1 MTHTHGF
8 WNLAARDPQ
17 RPAVVVDGGAVDG
30 GAVDGGAVDGGMVTS
45 FGELATTANRLA
57 NGLRERGLG
66 VGDVLALVLS
76 NRVEYLALQ
85 LAAHQIGLHLLPV
98 NRHLTVPETA
108 YILADSDAAL
118 VVVDA
123 ATAGVAVPAAAQV
136 GIAQVYGIGLGD
148 TVEDSVEDSVED
160 TAYEALQDY
169 QDLLDAPTPP
179 ADRMAGTMLF
189 YSSGTTGQPK
199 GIRRQLSG
207 LTPESE
213 QQRMITAGKALGMT
227 EGGVFLSVGPLY
239 HAAPNQNMFMG
250 LQLGQTVI
258 LAPGFNPERTLALI
272 QDHAVTDTFLVPTM
286 MHRLLAAESRAQFDV
301 SSLRTVLHGGAM
313 CPVAV
318 KRAMIDWV
326 GPILVE
332 YYGSSE
338 SRAVTI
344 IDTADWLRHEGSV
357 GRPKPGLKVRICD
370 EDGIEQPAGTPGM
383 IQLHT
388 GFSIEYIGD
397 PVKTARSYQ
406 DGYFIPGDIGYLD
419 DDGWL
424 FVCDRRTDLIVSG
437 GVNIYPAEIEGV
449 LLAHP
454 LVHDAAVFGASD
466 PEWGQRVVALVELRP
481 GATPAREDALAHKE
495 ALAHKDALAE
505 LARHCREGLAKFKLP
520 REIEVVERMP
530 RSPAGK
536 VNRGELREDY
546 ERGLL

>member
-1 MTHTHGF
+1 MTSIRGF
-8 WNLAARDPQ
+8 WNLAAQDPDKT
-17 RPAVVVDGGAVDG
+17 AVVADGGRA
-30 GAVDGGAVDGGMVTS
+30 TS
-45 FGELATTANRLA
+45 FGELATAANRLA

-66 VGDVLALVLS
+66 VGDVLALVLP

-98 NRHLTVPETA
+98 NRHLTTPETA
-108 YILADSDAAL
+108 YILADSGAAL

-123 ATAGVAVPAAAQV
+123 STAPVAAPAAAQAGV
-136 GIAQVYGIGLGD
+136 AQVYGIEVD
-148 TVEDSVEDSVED
+148 AHADVR
-160 TAYEALQDY
+160 DY
-169 QDLLDAPTPP
+169 RELLAAPTPP
-179 ADRMAGTMLF
+179 ADRVAGTMLF
-189 YSSGTTGQPK
+189 YSSGTTGRPK
-199 GIRRQLSG
+199 GIRRRLSG

-213 QQRMITAGKALGMT
+213 QQRMIAAGEALGMT
-227 EGGVFLSVGPLY
+227 DGGVFLSVGPLY

-250 LQLGQTVI
+250 MQLGQTVI
-258 LAPGFNPERTLALI
+258 LAPGFHPERTLSLI
-272 QDHAVTDTFLVPTM
+272 EANGVTDTFLVPTM
-286 MHRLLAAESRAQFDV
+286 MHRMLGVEGRERFDL

-326 GPILVE
+326 GPVLVE

-344 IDTADWLRHEGSV
+344 IGSADWLRHEGSV
-357 GRPKPGLKVRICD
+357 GQPKPGLRVRICD

-388 GFSIEYIGD
+388 GSTIEYIGD
-397 PVKTARSYQ
+397 PAKTARSYQ

-419 DDGWL
+419 EDGWL

-437 GVNIYPAEIEGV
+437 GVNIYPAEIEAA

-454 LVHDAAVFGASD
+454 AVLDAAVFGASD

-481 GATPAREDALAHKE
+481 EAAGPDAQAA
-495 ALAHKDALAE
+495 ALPELAE
-505 LARHCREGLAKFKLP
+505 HCRASLAKFKLP

-530 RSPAGK
+530 RSQAGK
-536 VNRGELREDY
+536 INRGELREEY
-546 ERGLL
+546 ERSRAGHV